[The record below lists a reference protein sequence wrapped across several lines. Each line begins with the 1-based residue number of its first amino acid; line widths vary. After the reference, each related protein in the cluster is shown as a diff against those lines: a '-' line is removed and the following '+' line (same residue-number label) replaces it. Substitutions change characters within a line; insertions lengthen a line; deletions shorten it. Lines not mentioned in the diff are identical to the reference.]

1 MEQKNGDLVKLEDG
15 AVSFSC
21 QYGVGSV
28 HTWAGGTVTNAIT
41 ITVGPVQTQHDVT
54 NATYDPATGD
64 MVITIGTH
72 SFTTDDLVEIG
83 ADKFAFTCT
92 ADGNVKTK
100 YYPRST
106 DPAYNTPLN
115 ITAVDGA
122 GGTITVNVG
131 ATSGTVA
138 TAYPRSTDF
147 ISNRWVEISNVTT
160 KTFDVQVLDVI
171 PSTNTDAHTF
181 VSGKTNGITF
191 KRAKDPY
198 YNTSVAIA
206 ATTSDTIS
214 LNVGVSTTVNY
225 NVSRCQL
232 RYLNSR

>member
-1 MEQKNGDLVKLEDG
+1 MEDQFQLQEKQQLQFQFNVGASPANKLLT
-15 AVSFSC
+15 AQS
-21 QYGVGSV
+21 
-28 HTWAGGTVTNAIT
+28 GT
-41 ITVGPVQTQHDVT
+41 
-54 NATYDPATGD
+54 TYDPATGNL
-64 MVITIGTH
+64 VLQVGQHGIGVGRNIILEDNAVT
-72 SFTTDDLVEIG
+72 
-83 ADKFAFTCT
+83 FTC
-92 ADGNVKTK
+92 DMDNN
-100 YYPRST
+100 YSNHSYPRST

-191 KRAKDPY
+191 KRDKRP
-198 YNTSVAIA
+198 I
-206 ATTSDTIS
+206 
-214 LNVGVSTTVNY
+214 L
-225 NVSRCQL
+225 
-232 RYLNSR
+232 